1 MGWGRRVCWG
11 LEVGY
16 YGKGEEREKKNNLG
30 RGNKEVRK
38 SMVDVGNY
46 SYFNFVGFWVVED
59 KIGKV
64 SIV

>member
-1 MGWGRRVCWG
+1 MCWG

-46 SYFNFVGFWVVED
+46 SYFNFVGF
-59 KIGKV
+59 
-64 SIV
+64 